1 MWGFARKSDYGTEA
15 TACETGLV
23 YAAHAKVCA
32 VFICKLEVIIME
44 QNNYLGTEKVGV
56 LLKQFAIPCIF
67 SLIISCLY
75 NIVDQIFVGNGVGYL
90 GNAATGVIFP
100 VTVIGWGV
108 SLLFGD
114 GAAADLSVS
123 FGKNE
128 TQDIHTSV
136 GNSILCSFLC
146 GVVII
151 AVSYLCGDNLLRLIG
166 ATDANLSLAHD
177 YGFIIYAMMP
187 FALVQNTLASIIRAD
202 GSPRYAMC
210 AMLVGAV
217 INIIGDPVA
226 IFVLGLGIKGAA
238 YATILGQFV
247 SFMICLFYLTKSRTF
262 KISLKSF
269 RPNTGIL
276 KRVIA
281 LGTSSFLTQLS
292 IVIITVINNILL
304 VKYGAASVYGA
315 DIPLAAFVV
324 IMKLFQIV
332 LNIAIGIAAG
342 AQPIVGY
349 NYGARQFDRVQELL
363 KLIIKWT
370 VIVCVVCTILFEA
383 FPLVFIKMFGADGEL
398 YTQFAVL
405 CLRIYLSLIIFT
417 CVQKVCAIFL
427 QSIGHAKSAAPLSI
441 LRDVLLIIFSLIV
454 PVFSGVTGIFWAAP
468 LADVIAIVI
477 TGSVMTGLWRT
488 LEQEKHQIQKKT
500 NVQTIQASSPGVIIT
515 IAREHGTAGKQI
527 GQLVAQKLNIPCYYK
542 EMTAIAAKESGLAG
556 EFISNINSDENSVMR
571 ELYLSTSVIQQ
582 AIIAQDKVIKMI
594 AEAGS
599 CVIVGRSADYVLRH
613 RKDLVRIFIYA
624 PKDYR
629 TKKVME
635 MYGDTW
641 DEGKKNIERSDAAR
655 AAYYRNISGKKWG
668 DPHQYELCI
677 DSSIGVQKCVD
688 VITRYVSGKNNRT
701 PAGK

>member
-1 MWGFARKSDYGTEA
+1 MRKA
-15 TACETGLV
+15 
-23 YAAHAKVCA
+23 CA
-32 VFICKLEVIIME
+32 VFVCKKQEVIMK
-44 QNNYLGTEKVGV
+44 QNNYLGTEKVAV

-100 VTVIGWGV
+100 ITVIGWGL
-108 SLLFGD
+108 SLFFGD

-136 GNSILCSFLC
+136 GNSILCSFLS
-146 GVVII
+146 GVVLI
-151 AVSYLCGDNLLRLIG
+151 AISYLLGDNLLRLIG

-177 YGFIIYAMMP
+177 YGFIIYAMIP
-187 FALVQNTLASIIRAD
+187 LALVQNTLASIIRAD

-210 AMLVGAV
+210 SMLVGAV

-247 SFMICLFYLTKSRTF
+247 SFIICAFYLTRSKTF

-269 RPNTGIL
+269 RINAGIL
-276 KRVIA
+276 KRVMA
-281 LGTSSFLTQLS
+281 LGTSSLLTQLS
-292 IVIITVINNILL
+292 IVVITVINNILL

-349 NYGARQFDRVQELL
+349 NYGARKFSRVQELL

-370 VIVCVVCTILFEA
+370 VIVCVICTILFEA
-383 FPLVFIKMFGADGEL
+383 FPLLFIKMFGADGEL

-427 QSIGHAKSAAPLSI
+427 QSIGHAKTAAPLSV

-454 PVFSGVTGIFWAAP
+454 PIFGGVTGIFWAAP
-468 LADVIAIVI
+468 IADIIAIFI
-477 TGSVMTGLWRT
+477 TGIVMVRLWKI
-488 LEQEKHQIQKKT
+488 LEREKQKSQPETDEQAIQT
-500 NVQTIQASSPGVIIT
+500 STPGVIIT

-527 GQLVAQKLNIPCYYK
+527 GQLVAEKMNIPCYYK
-542 EMTAIAAKESGLAG
+542 EMTAIAAKESGLAS
-556 EFISNINSDENSVMR
+556 EFISNINSDENAVMR
-571 ELYLSTSVIQQ
+571 ELYLSTNVVQQ
-582 AIIAQDKVIKMI
+582 AVIAQDRVIKMI

-599 CVIVGRSADYVLRH
+599 CVIIGRSADYVLRH
-613 RKDLVRIFIYA
+613 NKNLVRIFIYA

-641 DEGKKNIERSDAAR
+641 DEGRKNIERSDTAR
-655 AAYYRNISGKKWG
+655 ANYYKNISGKKWG

-677 DSSIGVQKCVD
+677 DSSVGTQKCAE
-688 VITRYVSGKNNRT
+688 IILEYIAKRIMQ
-701 PAGK
+701 

>member
-1 MWGFARKSDYGTEA
+1 MK
-15 TACETGLV
+15 
-23 YAAHAKVCA
+23 
-32 VFICKLEVIIME
+32 

-56 LLKQFAIPCIF
+56 LLRKFAIPCIF

-90 GNAATGVIFP
+90 GNAATGVVFP
-100 VTVIGWGV
+100 ITVIGWGV
-108 SLLFGD
+108 SLFFGD

-128 TQDIHTSV
+128 TEDIHSTV

-146 GVVII
+146 GVLIV
-151 AVSYLCGDNLLRLIG
+151 AVSYLWGDNLLRLIG

-187 FALVQNTLASIIRAD
+187 LALVQNSLASIIRAD

-226 IFVLGLGIKGAA
+226 IFVLNLGIKGAA

-247 SFMICLFYLTKSRTF
+247 SFLICAFYLTKSKTF

-269 RPNTGIL
+269 SLNMSIL
-276 KRVIA
+276 KRVMA

-292 IVIITVINNILL
+292 IVVITVINNILL

-349 NYGARQFDRVQELL
+349 NYGARNYSRVQELL

-370 VIVCVVCTILFEA
+370 VIVCVICTILFEA
-383 FPLVFIKMFGADGEL
+383 FPLIFIQMFGADGEL
-398 YTQFAVL
+398 YTRFAVL

-427 QSIGHAKSAAPLSI
+427 QSIGHAKAAAPLSV
-441 LRDVLLIIFSLIV
+441 LRDVLLIIFSLMI
-454 PVFSGVTGIFWAAP
+454 PVFAGVTGIFWAAP
-468 LADVIAIVI
+468 AADVIAIAI
-477 TGSVMTGLWRT
+477 TGIVMVRLWKS
-488 LEQEKHQIQKKT
+488 LEQEKQKT
-500 NVQTIQASSPGVIIT
+500 QPETDSQTIQASSPGVIIT
-515 IAREHGTAGKQI
+515 IAREHGSAGKYI
-527 GQLVAQKLNIPCYYK
+527 GQLVAEKLNIPCYYK
-542 EMTAIAAKESGLAG
+542 EMTAIAAEESGLAK
-556 EFISNINSDENSVMR
+556 EFISNINSDENAVMR
-571 ELYLSTSVIQQ
+571 ELYLSTDVIQQ
-582 AIIAQDKVIKMI
+582 AVIAQDKVIKMI

-599 CVIVGRSADYVLRH
+599 CVIVGRSADYVLRN
-613 RKDLVRIFIYA
+613 KENLVRIYIYA
-624 PKDYR
+624 SKEYR
-629 TKKVME
+629 IKKVME
-635 MYGDTW
+635 MYGDTKE
-641 DEGKKNIERSDAAR
+641 EGKKNIERSDMAR
-655 AAYYRNISGKKWG
+655 ATYYKNISGKKWG
-668 DPHQYELCI
+668 APHQYELCI
-677 DSSIGVQKCVD
+677 DSSIGTQECAD
-688 VITRYVSGKNNRT
+688 VIVEYISKRNASLSNN
-701 PAGK
+701 